1 MNLNELLRLSV
12 QKIFPYPNVEV
23 ANWTEVIIYAIQLGL
38 TLLLL
43 FLLASYQKMVINDTD
58 QCDMNMVSK
67 NLNAHDLMSPQV
79 IVAKENTNAEQISA
93 RLLAGEFNG
102 VPVVDDKGAVIG
114 IVTALDILRA
124 LQGDKKL
131 NTMLARDI
139 MTPNPS
145 TVKKDTPIEEIIR
158 IIVEK
163 EIVLVPV
170 VEDNKKLIG
179 VVARLDILREKLNEG
194 FITIEKREAVS
205 RT

>member
-1 MNLNELLRLSV
+1 M
-12 QKIFPYPNVEV
+12 KAF
-23 ANWTEVIIYAIQLGL
+23 
-38 TLLLL
+38 
-43 FLLASYQKMVINDTD
+43 
-58 QCDMNMVSK
+58 
-67 NLNAHDLMSPQV
+67 DLMSQQV
-79 IVAKENTNAEQISA
+79 IVAREDTNAEQISA

-102 VPVVDDKGAVIG
+102 VPVVDGNGAVIG

-124 LQGDKKL
+124 IQGGKKL

-145 TVKKDTPIEEIIR
+145 TVKRDTPVEEIIR
-158 IIVEK
+158 ILVEK

-170 VEDNKKLIG
+170 VDEDNNNNKLIG

-194 FITIEKREAVS
+194 FITIEKREALS

>member
-1 MNLNELLRLSV
+1 M
-12 QKIFPYPNVEV
+12 K
-23 ANWTEVIIYAIQLGL
+23 TGIIR
-38 TLLLL
+38 
-43 FLLASYQKMVINDTD
+43 
-58 QCDMNMVSK
+58 
-67 NLNAHDLMSPQV
+67 LNAQDLMSPQV
-79 IVAKENTNAEQISA
+79 VVAKENTNAEQISA

-102 VPVVDDKGAVIG
+102 VPVVDDRGGVIG

-124 LQGDKKL
+124 MQGGKKL

-145 TVKKDTPIEEIIR
+145 TVKKDTPVEEIIR
-158 IIVEK
+158 ILVEK

-170 VEDNKKLIG
+170 VEDVNRNKLIG

-194 FITIEKREAVS
+194 FITIEKRKALS

>member
-1 MNLNELLRLSV
+1 
-12 QKIFPYPNVEV
+12 
-23 ANWTEVIIYAIQLGL
+23 
-38 TLLLL
+38 
-43 FLLASYQKMVINDTD
+43 
-58 QCDMNMVSK
+58 
-67 NLNAHDLMSPQV
+67 MSPQV
-79 IVAKENTNAEQISA
+79 VVAKENTNAEQISA

-102 VPVVDDKGAVIG
+102 VPVVDDNGAVVG
-114 IVTALDILRA
+114 IVTALDILKA
-124 LQGDKKL
+124 MQDGNKKL

-158 IIVEK
+158 VLVEK

-170 VEDNKKLIG
+170 VEGNNNKLIG

-194 FITIEKREAVS
+194 FITIEKREALS

>member
-1 MNLNELLRLSV
+1 MNA
-12 QKIFPYPNVEV
+12 Y
-23 ANWTEVIIYAIQLGL
+23 
-38 TLLLL
+38 
-43 FLLASYQKMVINDTD
+43 
-58 QCDMNMVSK
+58 
-67 NLNAHDLMSPQV
+67 DLMSPQV
-79 IVAKENTNAEQISA
+79 IVAKENTNAEQISS

-102 VPVVDDKGAVIG
+102 VPVVDDNGAVIG

-124 LQGDKKL
+124 IQGGKKL

-145 TVKKDTPIEEIIR
+145 TVKKDTPTEEIIR
-158 IIVEK
+158 VLVEK

-170 VEDNKKLIG
+170 VEDDNNNKLIG

-194 FITIEKREAVS
+194 FITIGKREALS

>member
-1 MNLNELLRLSV
+1 M
-12 QKIFPYPNVEV
+12 KAF
-23 ANWTEVIIYAIQLGL
+23 
-38 TLLLL
+38 
-43 FLLASYQKMVINDTD
+43 
-58 QCDMNMVSK
+58 
-67 NLNAHDLMSPQV
+67 DLMSQQV
-79 IVAKENTNAEQISA
+79 VVARENTNAEQISA

-102 VPVVDDKGAVIG
+102 MPVVDDNGAVIG

-124 LQGDKKL
+124 LQGGKKL

-145 TVKKDTPIEEIIR
+145 TIKRDTPLEEIIR
-158 IIVEK
+158 ILVEK

-170 VEDNKKLIG
+170 VEDNNNNKLIG

-194 FITIEKREAVS
+194 FITIGKREALS

>member
-1 MNLNELLRLSV
+1 
-12 QKIFPYPNVEV
+12 
-23 ANWTEVIIYAIQLGL
+23 
-38 TLLLL
+38 
-43 FLLASYQKMVINDTD
+43 MVINNTD
-58 QCDMNMVSK
+58 QCEVNMVSK

-170 VEDNKKLIG
+170 VEDNNRLIG

>member
-1 MNLNELLRLSV
+1 
-12 QKIFPYPNVEV
+12 
-23 ANWTEVIIYAIQLGL
+23 
-38 TLLLL
+38 
-43 FLLASYQKMVINDTD
+43 
-58 QCDMNMVSK
+58 
-67 NLNAHDLMSPQV
+67 MSPQV

-102 VPVVDDKGAVIG
+102 VPVVDDNGAVVG
-114 IVTALDILRA
+114 IVTALDILKA
-124 LQGDKKL
+124 LQGGKKKL
-131 NTMLARDI
+131 NEMLARDI

-158 IIVEK
+158 ILVEK

-170 VEDNKKLIG
+170 VEDNNNKLIG

-194 FITIEKREAVS
+194 FITIGKREALS

>member
-1 MNLNELLRLSV
+1 
-12 QKIFPYPNVEV
+12 
-23 ANWTEVIIYAIQLGL
+23 
-38 TLLLL
+38 
-43 FLLASYQKMVINDTD
+43 
-58 QCDMNMVSK
+58 
-67 NLNAHDLMSPQV
+67 MSPQV
-79 IVAKENTNAEQISA
+79 VVAKENTNAEQISS

-102 VPVVDDKGAVIG
+102 VPVVDDNGAVIG

-124 LQGDKKL
+124 IQGGKKL

-145 TVKKDTPIEEIIR
+145 VVKKDTSIEEVIR
-158 IIVEK
+158 VLVEK

-170 VEDNKKLIG
+170 VEDDNKLIG

-194 FITIEKREAVS
+194 FVTVEKREALS